1 MQLEISNSFVIK
13 NCDKGLISAL
23 KSLLTLDNPAYE
35 KVKRYSRYA
44 YTRVP
49 KFLTY
54 YQARGNEIEIP
65 IGIDLSKI
73 SFDKIADERVWV
85 SVKYPKFVLELRQH
99 QKEAVRKYVE
109 KNVTDCGIVNRFLV
123 QLATGKGKSILGIY
137 LASLL
142 CQRTLIVV
150 HKDDLVKGWQD
161 DIKLAFNGE
170 LKSGLIKAKKFE
182 IGEQITIAT
191 IQTLSKLPEETFNSL
206 LDKFGFVITDECL
219 VGDTLIVTEDGG
231 VLPIKRIKD
240 SDRVFCGG
248 EVSHSFV
255 RESPIYAVKF
265 KSGILE
271 GSPTHLTACVDKR
284 KYYVPSKKECIY
296 ENVEF
301 EYKRLKEIDSNYL
314 IPVKIQIP
322 HTVKNSVSPISA
334 RFAACIMCD
343 GHLDKTQGSKRVKIN
358 VDKDRDF
365 YTEVFSEG
373 CKHFGVKMRKSLDC
387 RGNLTLWS
395 TDMPLKQHL
404 IEDWKIPVGKKSNKI
419 TIPDW
424 LFYSPLP
431 TIKAFIETCFNCEGD
446 LSGDER
452 NKNTSYRINFN
463 SCSKQFVLGLSL
475 LLRKFGILASYQE
488 ISRKSVKHN
497 NTYRLSIGGTFFNK
511 FMETF
516 KLIDRKYTEDKNTML
531 NYHSHFIV
539 KVNGEEYYLS
549 RVSKSYL
556 TNRIAPVYDFTT
568 ETHHFVAN
576 GALTHNCHHTPST
589 TFSVIDKFK
598 ARYRLGLTAT
608 PERSDGLTPV
618 LKFYFGGFCY
628 KYKSTENDEDILPV
642 EVMRVPIYEE
652 YEPKV
657 SGNKA
662 VYNIYDFDVV
672 NAGLKNISDIPF
684 ERRPKVS
691 YMEIDNAV
699 VLHNLKEYA
708 KYVVFEYEMGRSC
721 LVFFNKKEQCRIFRD
736 YLIKECWVDPDSI
749 GLYYGDNKDNDSVKR
764 EAEAKR
770 KYITIAT
777 YSKATEGTNVV
788 QWEVAFL
795 IGSLN
800 NGKNVEQAIGRI
812 RRRSKDKEKKLWV
825 AKVYDFDYLNTYVL
839 RNHYATRRE
848 RYLKLHFTVK
858 PFLI

>member
-54 YQARGNEIEIP
+54 YQASGNEIEIP

-73 SFDKIADERVWV
+73 SFDKIADERVMV

-191 IQTLSKLPEETFNSL
+191 IQTLSKLPEETLNSL
-206 LDKFGFVITDECL
+206 LDKFGFVIVDEC
-219 VGDTLIVTEDGG
+219 
-231 VLPIKRIKD
+231 
-240 SDRVFCGG
+240 
-248 EVSHSFV
+248 
-255 RESPIYAVKF
+255 
-265 KSGILE
+265 
-271 GSPTHLTACVDKR
+271 
-284 KYYVPSKKECIY
+284 
-296 ENVEF
+296 
-301 EYKRLKEIDSNYL
+301 
-314 IPVKIQIP
+314 Q
-322 HTVKNSVSPISA
+322 
-334 RFAACIMCD
+334 
-343 GHLDKTQGSKRVKIN
+343 
-358 VDKDRDF
+358 
-365 YTEVFSEG
+365 
-373 CKHFGVKMRKSLDC
+373 
-387 RGNLTLWS
+387 
-395 TDMPLKQHL
+395 
-404 IEDWKIPVGKKSNKI
+404 
-419 TIPDW
+419 
-424 LFYSPLP
+424 
-431 TIKAFIETCFNCEGD
+431 
-446 LSGDER
+446 
-452 NKNTSYRINFN
+452 
-463 SCSKQFVLGLSL
+463 
-475 LLRKFGILASYQE
+475 
-488 ISRKSVKHN
+488 
-497 NTYRLSIGGTFFNK
+497 
-511 FMETF
+511 
-516 KLIDRKYTEDKNTML
+516 
-531 NYHSHFIV
+531 
-539 KVNGEEYYLS
+539 
-549 RVSKSYL
+549 
-556 TNRIAPVYDFTT
+556 
-568 ETHHFVAN
+568 
-576 GALTHNCHHTPST
+576 HTPST

-825 AKVYDFDYLNTYVL
+825 ARVYDFDYLNTYVL